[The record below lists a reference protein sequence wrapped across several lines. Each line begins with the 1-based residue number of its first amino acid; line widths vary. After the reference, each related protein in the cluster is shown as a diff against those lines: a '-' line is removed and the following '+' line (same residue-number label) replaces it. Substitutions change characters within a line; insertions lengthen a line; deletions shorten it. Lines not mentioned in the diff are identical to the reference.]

1 MLAEIPGRVYMMK
14 CCGGLVFLKQ
24 GHAGDEHRVWP
35 SGRIHGAE
43 AMRRKN
49 PCAGST
55 AVAVTLAVF
64 LLFFTLITLYLFA
77 ANYWRAPDPITPF
90 CPEIYPQFARTFLI
104 TCIVFFPSQFALG
117 WVGFRF

>member
-1 MLAEIPGRVYMMK
+1 MFRLGLVDDHRKHLFCCDGDLLRLPSRAPRDLLAVARSPGGMLAEIPGRVYMMK
-14 CCGGLVFLKQ
+14 CCEGLVFLNQ
-24 GHAGDEHRVWP
+24 GHVRDEHRVWP

-55 AVAVTLAVF
+55 TVAVTLAVF

-77 ANYWRAPDPITPF
+77 AK
-90 CPEIYPQFARTFLI
+90 
-104 TCIVFFPSQFALG
+104 
-117 WVGFRF
+117 